1 MTRDTAN
8 GLEIDITGDPSKES
22 SNISVNMGTG
32 ERRKASI
39 SEIMP
44 QPPKPEEHKKES
56 FEEDILVGENS
67 PFAKYKERKMAE
79 YIEDMA
85 KFDEKRQELIEEGEL
100 DPADIKDGDF
110 HASNDDDPVS
120 INVGTMTRDDDLDLS
135 GLDDA
140 NAEIVPEDAE
150 DSSEEVDALTEALA
164 EDDAE
169 PLEINLE
176 ESEIVSE
183 DITDLEDD
191 GEDND
196 EKVGEPVATEPESK
210 QEDTTEVSDASEES
224 GKKDQVKKEEPEK
237 PKYVSADDMDVEI
250 TTKAAEEVKD
260 DDPEESEEETNTD
273 NEQVLNHLRKLA
285 TERIKPTSTKLD
297 LSTFTVAKKAT
308 ADIGYVTRSKENRV
322 SKWVLPGQEQ
332 IVLMKEFSGVEL
344 QTLLENMEENSVTSL
359 TRRYRMIYE
368 HIVSPKPE
376 TFEKWVKSTPAADL
390 DHYYFAIF
398 IASYKGA
405 NYLPADCVNT
415 QCTEGSFISE
425 DINIMDM
432 VKFEDDETKKKFK
445 TIYTEETAIA
455 NKEGIYLT
463 ETVPIS
469 DKIAIGFKEPT
480 LYSFIEPLNV
490 DDRFRRRYENII
502 NIIPYI
508 DEVYMI
514 NAEAQQII
522 PVDYT
527 RVVNSPGKNIKNRVR
542 KYSNIINTLTPDQFN
557 NISAY
562 VNDFIPR
569 LASKIHYVEPELTC
583 PYCGTTK
590 PETETTAENLV
601 FTRYQLGALVT
612 TTQK

>member
-8 GLEIDITGDPSKES
+8 GLEIDITGDAAFQES

-44 QPPKPEEHKKES
+44 QAPKPEEHKKES

-79 YIEDMA
+79 YKEDMA

-135 GLDDA
+135 DLDEN
-140 NAEIVPEDAE
+140 NAEIATDDVENESDE
-150 DSSEEVDALTEALA
+150 IDALSEALA
-164 EDDAE
+164 EEDSE
-169 PLEINLE
+169 PVDIDLN
-176 ESEIVSE
+176 ESEIISE
-183 DITDLEDD
+183 NIGGTDE
-191 GEDND
+191 EIND
-196 EKVGEPVATEPESK
+196 EPLATESESK
-210 QEDTTEVSDASEES
+210 QEDTTEVSNASKES
-224 GKKDQVKKEEPEK
+224 GKKDEVKKEEPEK

-260 DDPEESEEETNTD
+260 DDPEESDEESNAE

-297 LSTFTVAKKAT
+297 ISSFTVAKKAT
-308 ADIGYVTRSKENRV
+308 ADIGYVTRAKENRV

-527 RVVNSPGKNIKNRVR
+527 RVVNSPGKNIKNRIR

>member
-8 GLEIDITGDPSKES
+8 GLEIDITGDATFQES

-44 QPPKPEEHKKES
+44 QAPKPEEHKKES

-135 GLDDA
+135 DLDEN
-140 NAEIVPEDAE
+140 NAEIATDDVENESDE
-150 DSSEEVDALTEALA
+150 IDALSEALA
-164 EDDAE
+164 EEDSE
-169 PLEINLE
+169 PVDIDLN
-176 ESEIVSE
+176 ESEIISE
-183 DITDLEDD
+183 NIGGADEEIDD
-191 GEDND
+191 
-196 EKVGEPVATEPESK
+196 EPLATESESK
-210 QEDTTEVSDASEES
+210 QEDTTEVSNASKES
-224 GKKDQVKKEEPEK
+224 GKKDEVKKEEPEK

-260 DDPEESEEETNTD
+260 DDPEESDEESNTD

-308 ADIGYVTRSKENRV
+308 ADIGYVTRTKENRV

-344 QTLLENMEENSVTSL
+344 QTLLENMEENNVTSL

-425 DINIMDM
+425 DINIMDK
-432 VKFEDDETKKKFK
+432 V
-445 TIYTEETAIA
+445 
-455 NKEGIYLT
+455 
-463 ETVPIS
+463 
-469 DKIAIGFKEPT
+469 
-480 LYSFIEPLNV
+480 
-490 DDRFRRRYENII
+490 
-502 NIIPYI
+502 
-508 DEVYMI
+508 
-514 NAEAQQII
+514 
-522 PVDYT
+522 
-527 RVVNSPGKNIKNRVR
+527 
-542 KYSNIINTLTPDQFN
+542 
-557 NISAY
+557 
-562 VNDFIPR
+562 
-569 LASKIHYVEPELTC
+569 
-583 PYCGTTK
+583 
-590 PETETTAENLV
+590 
-601 FTRYQLGALVT
+601 
-612 TTQK
+612 

>member
-8 GLEIDITGDPSKES
+8 GLEIDITGDAAFQES

-44 QPPKPEEHKKES
+44 QAPKPEEHKKES

-79 YIEDMA
+79 YKEDMA

-135 GLDDA
+135 DLDEN
-140 NAEIVPEDAE
+140 NAEIATDDVENESDE
-150 DSSEEVDALTEALA
+150 IDALSEALA
-164 EDDAE
+164 EEDSE
-169 PLEINLE
+169 PVDIDLN
-176 ESEIVSE
+176 ESEIISE
-183 DITDLEDD
+183 NIGGTDE
-191 GEDND
+191 EIND
-196 EKVGEPVATEPESK
+196 EPLATESESK
-210 QEDTTEVSDASEES
+210 QEDTTEVSNASKES
-224 GKKDQVKKEEPEK
+224 GKKDEVKKEEPEK

-260 DDPEESEEETNTD
+260 DDPEESDEESNAE

-285 TERIKPTSTKLD
+285 TERIKPASTKLD
-297 LSTFTVAKKAT
+297 ISSFTVAKKAT
-308 ADIGYVTRSKENRV
+308 ADIGYVTRAKENRV

-527 RVVNSPGKNIKNRVR
+527 RVVNSPGKNIKNRIR